1 MRKAT
6 KRKISHA
13 DPLAMYRTL
22 GRVTEF
28 TVEEQAALNLPVRL
42 ALQAFIGRTAVE
54 ADFHTLAAALNTS
67 MVCSEAI
74 SHEVETVAKAGLAAL
89 MRVLDRYGR
98 TGQWGL
104 DGMGKQ
110 EIADAVDIYEQLT
123 GLLTGG
129 QLKTA
134 MVEVIRRMKAGEV
147 LEAA

>member
-6 KRKISHA
+6 KRKICQA
-13 DPLAMYRTL
+13 DPLAMFRTL

-42 ALQAFIGRTAVE
+42 ALQAFIDRTAVD
-54 ADFHTLAAALNTS
+54 ADFHTLAAALNTT
-67 MVCSEAI
+67 MVCSEKI
-74 SHEVETVAKAGLAAL
+74 SPEVEAVAKSGLDAL

-104 DGMGKQ
+104 DGIGRQ
-110 EIADAVDIYEQLT
+110 ELADAVDIYEQLT